1 MKIISSVFEK
11 SSKTIDQCPN
21 KNLPEFAFVGRS
33 NVGKSSLINSLLNNK
48 SIAKISSKPGKTL
61 LINHFRVN
69 DKLFIVDLP
78 GYGYATVSKKIK
90 EDIKTIHKN
99 YLRQPSS
106 MAVSGSNVT
115 LGTPPVLGT
124 LNSGTALGYT
134 PGAYSIT
141 TAGDSFSYSE
151 SYLEGDDVPTV
162 LSTTV
167 TSGVVPALPIFSNTT
182 TTSGGVAGTLAGT
195 IATDGAIA
203 ITAGSAGT
211 TAIGQVIQELT
222 IK

>member
-11 SSKTIDQCPN
+11 SSKTIDQCPK

-90 EDIKTIHKN
+90 EDIKTIHENYFKLRKELLYTLLLIDIRHDIQKKDIEFMEFLISNYCPFVIIFTKSDKLKN
-99 YLRQPSS
+99 NELDKQ
-106 MAVSGSNVT
+106 VEN
-115 LGTPPVLGT
+115 LKKQL
-124 LNSGTALGYT
+124 
-134 PGAYSIT
+134 
-141 TAGDSFSYSE
+141 SE
-151 SYLEGDDVPTV
+151 YWEDFPKMF
-162 LSTTV
+162 V
-167 TSGVVPALPIFSNTT
+167 TSSKTKTGISEIHRFIESSLEEY
-182 TTSGGVAGTLAGT
+182 
-195 IATDGAIA
+195 AI
-203 ITAGSAGT
+203 
-211 TAIGQVIQELT
+211 
-222 IK
+222 

>member
-1 MKIISSVFEK
+1 MKIINSVFEK

-99 YLRQPSS
+99 YFKLRKELLY
-106 MAVSGSNVT
+106 T
-115 LGTPPVLGT
+115 LL
-124 LNSGTALGYT
+124 L
-134 PGAYSIT
+134 I
-141 TAGDSFSYSE
+141 DIRH
-151 SYLEGDDVPTV
+151 DIQKKDVEFMEFLINNYCPFVIIFTKSDKLKNNELDKQV
-162 LSTTV
+162 ENLKKQLSVYWEDLPKMFV
-167 TSGVVPALPIFSNTT
+167 TSSKTKTGISEIHSFIESSLKEY
-182 TTSGGVAGTLAGT
+182 
-195 IATDGAIA
+195 AI
-203 ITAGSAGT
+203 
-211 TAIGQVIQELT
+211 
-222 IK
+222 

>member
-99 YLRQPSS
+99 YFKLRKELLYTLLLIDIRHDIQKKDVEFMEFLISNYCPFVIIFTKSDKLKNNKLEKQVENLKKQLSKYWEDFPKMFITSS
-106 MAVSGSNVT
+106 KTKMG
-115 LGTPPVLGT
+115 
-124 LNSGTALGYT
+124 
-134 PGAYSIT
+134 I
-141 TAGDSFSYSE
+141 SE
-151 SYLEGDDVPTV
+151 IHNFIESSLKEY
-162 LSTTV
+162 
-167 TSGVVPALPIFSNTT
+167 
-182 TTSGGVAGTLAGT
+182 
-195 IATDGAIA
+195 AI
-203 ITAGSAGT
+203 
-211 TAIGQVIQELT
+211 
-222 IK
+222 